1 MRVSSDKQTLILAGE
16 ANPPPL
22 ADAGRT
28 YTSRSGV
35 GSQLQRVT
43 VLVVQGEYA
52 ATGLAADSS
61 SVKFSATADS
71 ESDLDLLPSV
81 AAIDAPALPAQ
92 FLVPYPSSNRALS
105 AGAAEYARTQDLSGG
120 RTRNRLIDTY
130 A

>member
-1 MRVSSDKQTLILAGE
+1 VRVTSDKQTLILAGE
-16 ANPPPL
+16 AIPPPRV
-22 ADAGRT
+22 AAGRSET
-28 YTSRSGV
+28 

-43 VLVVQGEYA
+43 MLVVRGEYA
-52 ATGLAADSS
+52 TALAADSS
-61 SVKFSATADS
+61 SAKFSATADS

>member
-1 MRVSSDKQTLILAGE
+1 VTSDKQTLILAGE
-16 ANPPPL
+16 AIPPPRV
-22 ADAGRT
+22 AAGRSET
-28 YTSRSGV
+28 

-43 VLVVQGEYA
+43 MLVVRGEYA
-52 ATGLAADSS
+52 TALAADSS
-61 SVKFSATADS
+61 SAKFSATADS

-81 AAIDAPALPAQ
+81 AAIDGPALPAQ

>member
-1 MRVSSDKQTLILAGE
+1 VRVSSDKQTLILAGE
-16 ANPPPL
+16 AIPPPRV
-22 ADAGRT
+22 AAGRSET
-28 YTSRSGV
+28 

-43 VLVVQGEYA
+43 MLVVRGEYGPTA
-52 ATGLAADSS
+52 VAADSS
-61 SVKFSATADS
+61 SAKFSATADS

-81 AAIDAPALPAQ
+81 AAINAPALAAQ

-120 RTRNRLIDTY
+120 RTRSRLIDTY

>member
-1 MRVSSDKQTLILAGE
+1 VRVTSDKQTLILAGE
-16 ANPPPL
+16 AIPPPRV
-22 ADAGRT
+22 AAGRSET
-28 YTSRSGV
+28 

-43 VLVVQGEYA
+43 MLVVRGEYA
-52 ATGLAADSS
+52 TALAADSS
-61 SVKFSATADS
+61 SAKFSATADS

-81 AAIDAPALPAQ
+81 AAIDGPALPAQ

-120 RTRNRLIDTY
+120 RTRSRLIDTY

>member
-1 MRVSSDKQTLILAGE
+1 MRVTSDKQTLILAGE
-16 ANPPPL
+16 AIPPPRV
-22 ADAGRT
+22 AAGRSET
-28 YTSRSGV
+28 

-43 VLVVQGEYA
+43 MLVVRGEYA
-52 ATGLAADSS
+52 TALAADSS
-61 SVKFSATADS
+61 SAKFSATADS

-81 AAIDAPALPAQ
+81 AAIDGPALPAQ